1 MAAEALYTKIE
12 KTIQISDGSIVLE
25 SPIGF
30 PRNESNLYLVEQ
42 NGNIIWKAEK
52 PDMNSFFFFLLFSL
66 LFLSNTYKLWF
77 KTDSYYKDVYDSLVR
92 SPVPFKD
99 FFLRR
104 LENRKRWEVEQKIYS
119 VIGFIA
125 VIGADVLVVM
135 AFLK

>member
-1 MAAEALYTKIE
+1 M
-12 KTIQISDGSIVLE
+12 ISVDKPPFGFVL
-25 SPIGF
+25 
-30 PRNESNLYLVEQ
+30 V
-42 NGNIIWKAEK
+42 
-52 PDMNSFFFFLLFSL
+52 FLLFSL

-77 KTDSYYKDVYDSLVR
+77 KTDSYYQDVYNSLVR

-125 VIGADVLVVM
+125 VIGADLFVLSAWV
-135 AFLK
+135 LGK